1 MRYRI
6 EIPPKK
12 SDFFYNNLLTL
23 IYKKMNNTDKFFNN
37 LYNHLNNDQSY
48 LTYNTSIQSQSSY
61 SSSQIN
67 QYVYDK
73 LLHDFQNYS

>member
-1 MRYRI
+1 
-6 EIPPKK
+6 
-12 SDFFYNNLLTL
+12 
-23 IYKKMNNTDKFFNN
+23 MNNTDIFFNN

-67 QYVYDK
+67 QSVYDK
-73 LLHDFQNYS
+73 LMHDFRNYS